1 MNPIKISYKPVID
14 GLRAI
19 AVLSVIFFHLKIDF
33 FKGGYLGVDIF
44 FVISG
49 YLISS
54 LIYKEIEINNSFSFT
69 NFYERRAR
77 RILPA
82 LIFVIIFCLPISW
95 YYIFPYDFKDYILSL
110 ITSIFFSSNFYFYF
124 TRVVYAAED
133 AILKPFLHTWS
144 LGIEEQFYI
153 FFPIFFIL
161 LLKYFRK
168 YSFWIVSIIIVINI
182 LFSDW
187 MSKNYFQ
194 INHYMIITR
203 GWELMAGVFVCLL
216 EKNNK
221 LNINNFSKNI
231 LSTIGLLIIIISIYL
246 FDENTRHP
254 SIITIFPIVGSM
266 LVILFAKNHSI
277 TNKIL
282 SFKPIVW
289 IGLISYSLYL
299 WHHPILAFK
308 IISNQENNFLLN
320 NYFLTIV
327 IFILSILTY
336 LIIEKPFRN
345 KNFISK
351 NFFILTLFLII
362 IFLSSLF
369 TFILYKDGLPDR
381 FPKVLQYVDERP
393 YDISKENLKICFQRK
408 KNFCGLSSKIE
419 KSVFLVGDSQVAS
432 FSHILS
438 TNLKKI
444 NYNLINLT
452 FGNSCY
458 YAVGFHLNGF
468 CDSKSQSIRKNEIYK
483 KPGSVVIL
491 GYTSTF
497 TGEEQKSK
505 ALFSINELLEN
516 DYKVI
521 LVYPYTTFQ
530 ENISSLLK
538 KTYFEDRKAF
548 EKNIPITIRDYG
560 FHIDTFKDTIKFLD
574 SIDHKNLTRIYQTD
588 IVCDNNLNS
597 KCFSNDEQNI
607 YTVDRSHPSSYTA
620 ELIVKKILKQISKY

>member
-1 MNPIKISYKPVID
+1 
-14 GLRAI
+14 
-19 AVLSVIFFHLKIDF
+19 
-33 FKGGYLGVDIF
+33 
-44 FVISG
+44 
-49 YLISS
+49 
-54 LIYKEIEINNSFSFT
+54 
-69 NFYERRAR
+69 
-77 RILPA
+77 
-82 LIFVIIFCLPISW
+82 
-95 YYIFPYDFKDYILSL
+95 
-110 ITSIFFSSNFYFYF
+110 
-124 TRVVYAAED
+124 
-133 AILKPFLHTWS
+133 
-144 LGIEEQFYI
+144 
-153 FFPIFFIL
+153 
-161 LLKYFRK
+161 
-168 YSFWIVSIIIVINI
+168 
-182 LFSDW
+182 

-203 GWELMAGVFVCLL
+203 GWELLAGVFVCLL

-221 LNINNFSKNI
+221 LNINNFFKNV
-231 LSTIGLLIIIISIYL
+231 LSTIGLLLIIISIYL
-246 FDENTRHP
+246 FDENTKHP

-266 LVILFAKNHSI
+266 LVIIFAKNNSI

-369 TFILYKDGLPDR
+369 SFVLYKDGLPDR

-393 YDISKENLKICFQRK
+393 YDISKESLKICFQRK
-408 KNFCGLSSKIE
+408 KNFCGSSSTFD

-432 FSHILS
+432 LSHILS
-438 TNLKKI
+438 KNLKKI

-468 CDSKSQSIRKNEIYK
+468 CDSKSQLIRKNEIYK

-497 TGEEQKSK
+497 TGEQQKSK

-538 KTYFEDRKAF
+538 KKYFEDRKAF
-548 EKNIPITIRDYG
+548 EKNIPITIKDYSL
-560 FHIDTFKDTIKFLD
+560 HIESFKDTIKFLD
-574 SIDHKNLTRIYQTD
+574 SLDHKNLTKIYQTD
-588 IVCDNNLNS
+588 IVCDNNLNY
-597 KCFSNDEQNI
+597 KCYSNDKQNM